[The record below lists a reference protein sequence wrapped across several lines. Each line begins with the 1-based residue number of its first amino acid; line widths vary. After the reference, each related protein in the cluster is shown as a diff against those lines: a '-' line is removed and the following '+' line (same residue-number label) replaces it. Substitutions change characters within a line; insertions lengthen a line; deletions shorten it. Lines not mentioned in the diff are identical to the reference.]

1 MQRFVRSGC
10 ENHGYGRIFDLL
22 LRASSRLKKVIMR
35 NRTKPSES
43 LNVDAS
49 RTSRIT
55 TKIVRYIFCVML
67 AFPAVAYFPFSNRFM
82 EKVRTE
88 TVFTPAKSN
97 AKSCFHYKIP
107 ALEKTPFWFNKSL
120 NQRNALLH
128 FKNVISTRL
137 FVMKTLY
144 PIRESLQ
151 ISIFQHSTE
160 DNRGEPDVRLFI
172 S

>member
-1 MQRFVRSGC
+1 
-10 ENHGYGRIFDLL
+10 
-22 LRASSRLKKVIMR
+22 
-35 NRTKPSES
+35 
-43 LNVDAS
+43 
-49 RTSRIT
+49 
-55 TKIVRYIFCVML
+55 ML